1 MSEADPGPI
10 PREELEATVG
20 ARKDLTAEH
29 EAELVEG
36 FLERVGGQVDA
47 RVDQRLAEQKRKDD
61 GPAMGMGV
69 VLGSVALGIPVTGV
83 AGSQAELPGV
93 VVAWAGIVIVNILYW
108 RARR

>member
-1 MSEADPGPI
+1 
-10 PREELEATVG
+10 
-20 ARKDLTAEH
+20 
-29 EAELVEG
+29 
-36 FLERVGGQVDA
+36 
-47 RVDQRLAEQKRKDD
+47 
-61 GPAMGMGV
+61 MGMGV